1 MSLFAIADLHLSLG
15 ADKPMDVFPGWEN
28 YVEKIKKNWCAVVGD
43 GDTVV
48 IAGDVSWAMSL
59 QGTREDFGFLNT
71 LPGKKLIVKGNHDF
85 WWDTATKMKNHF
97 ALCGYNTIEIVHN
110 SAHRVYGLE
119 GIAVCGTRGWFYD
132 AGGDKKILL
141 REAGRLETS
150 INLAEK
156 AGLEPIV
163 FLHYPP
169 VFAAYRCDEIMDILV
184 RHQVKRCYFGHLHG
198 KAAVSAFEG
207 DCEGMSFRLISCD
220 HTDFYPVIVEKGDEQ
235 RISMKLSEQM
245 G

>member
-15 ADKPMDVFPGWEN
+15 ADKPMDVFRGWEN
-28 YVEKIKKNWCAVVGD
+28 YVEKIDKNWRAVVGP

-59 QGTREDFGFLNT
+59 QGIGADFSFLNA

-97 ALCGYNTIEIVHN
+97 AANGFDTIGIVHN
-110 SAHRVYGLE
+110 SAHAVDGLE
-119 GIAVCGTRGWFYD
+119 GLAVCGTRGWFYD
-132 AGGDKKILL
+132 EGGDKKILL

-150 INLAEK
+150 IRLAEK
-156 AGLEPIV
+156 SGLEPVV

-169 VFAAYRCDEIMDILV
+169 VFSGYRCTEIMDILV
-184 RHQVKRCYFGHLHG
+184 KHQIKRCYYGHLHG
-198 KAAVSAFEG
+198 KAASAAFEG
-207 DCEGMSFRLISCD
+207 ECEGITFRLISCD
-220 HTDFYPVIVEKGDEQ
+220 HTGFRPVLVEKNF
-235 RISMKLSEQM
+235 SEPV
-245 G
+245 